1 MVVFV
6 LENASEKLRGTLSRW
21 MIETKPGIFVGSLNP
36 MVREKVWNMIPSH
49 APVGALMLYTCNN
62 EQGYDV
68 KMYGE
73 PSRSVIDLDGLN
85 LIKVR

>member
-1 MVVFV
+1 
-6 LENASEKLRGTLSRW
+6 
-21 MIETKPGIFVGSLNP
+21 
-36 MVREKVWNMIPSH
+36 
-49 APVGALMLYTCNN
+49 MLYTCNN